1 MTESEAIELI
11 EKDLKLHS
19 KDLSGKYKNSLRMAI
34 NALQNQP
41 VWIPVSERL
50 PEKREDVLVCFDN
63 TDIDSD
69 IAWYAPNGRGWRN
82 SSTGIPLQISPVAW
96 MPLPEP
102 YRESEP
108 HKQNK
113 AYQIRNMTDEEWQS
127 LLSTLTTISVR
138 NMRENRVVC
147 HGYRKKVRNNNEDS
161 NN

>member
-1 MTESEAIELI
+1 MNREEAIKII
-11 EKDLKLHS
+11 EGNRPR
-19 KDLSGKYKNSLRMAI
+19 SGYIILNKALDMAI
-34 NALQNQP
+34 TALQNQP

-69 IAWYAPNGRGWRN
+69 IAWYAPNGIGWRN

-108 HKQNK
+108 HKQTNADK
-113 AYQIRNMTDEEWQS
+113 IRQS

-147 HGYRKKVRNNNEDS
+147 HGCRKKVRNNNEDS
-161 NN
+161 NNRTY